1 MIKAKLNWREL
12 EAFSFY
18 LNHCIMHVVKSQ
30 DKVKEYLLAD
40 ALKSLMQRMIKKQDA
55 NFYHG
60 TENKKK
66 YTINVNNN
74 EAVALSIYFNR
85 SSVSFFL
92 IPVQEQILNQ
102 FSKTELIN
110 ILK

>member
-1 MIKAKLNWREL
+1 MIKVKLNYREL

-18 LNHCIMHVVKSQ
+18 LNHCIMNVVKSQ
-30 DKVKEYLLAD
+30 DKVKEYLLAA
-40 ALKSLMQRMIKKQDA
+40 ALNSLMQRIIKKQDA

-66 YTINVNNN
+66 YTININNN

-85 SSVSFFL
+85 CNVSMFL
-92 IPVQEQILNQ
+92 IPTQEQILNQ
-102 FSKTELIN
+102 FNKTELIN